1 MRRSRP
7 AVLALAVATA
17 LALVACSSSGGS
29 GSSTSSPTSNRT
41 TGSAVSGTVTVF
53 AAASLK
59 ESFTT
64 IGKAFEAAN
73 PGTTVTFNFGASS
86 TLATQLAEGAPA
98 DVFASASTK
107 TMDSAVAA
115 GAATE
120 PTTFALNTM
129 EIATPNPQKVPVT
142 ALSDLASTSVKTVVC
157 QKAVPCGAAAA
168 ALFEKNSLTVSP
180 VSEEADVKAVLTK
193 VELGEA
199 DAGIVYVT
207 DVKAAGDKVVAV
219 PIPADQNVTTTYPIA
234 TVKTSKNASAAA
246 AFVAYVL
253 SPEGQKV
260 LADAGFAA
268 P

>member
-1 MRRSRP
+1 MRRPRP
-7 AVLALAVATA
+7 VLAAIAAAAVLTLA
-17 LALVACSSSGGS
+17 ACGSSSGSSGFTSPSSSSSSSVS
-29 GSSTSSPTSNRT
+29 GSI
-41 TGSAVSGTVTVF
+41 TVF

-59 ESFTT
+59 ESFGA

-86 TLATQLAEGAPA
+86 TLATQITQGAPA

-107 TMDSAVAA
+107 TMDTVTAA
-115 GAATE
+115 GAASD
-120 PTTFALNTM
+120 PTTFAVNTM
-129 EIATPNPQKVPVT
+129 EIATPNPQKVPVS
-142 ALSDLASTSVKTVVC
+142 ALADLASASVKTVVC
-157 QKAVPCGAAAA
+157 QKDVPCGAAAVK
-168 ALFEKNSLTVSP
+168 LFEQNKLTVKP

-207 DVKAAGDKVVAV
+207 DVKAAGDKVVGV
-219 PIPADQNVTTTYPIA
+219 TIPTDQNVTTKHPIA
-234 TVKTSKNASAAA
+234 TIKDSKNAATAA
-246 AFVAYVL
+246 AFMAYVL

-260 LADAGFAA
+260 LADAGFSA